1 MGGDGFPAR
10 SPAACGAARTA
21 RQRLASVICVLFT
34 LFFVLALTSC
44 AQTEGAGDKAAD
56 ASGGTAASQSGE
68 AAADDNASSPG
79 AADQSEPGQAPA
91 ENAPAQGQDAGGQSG
106 GAPGAEPSI
115 SLIGD
120 SVPLGAVTQI
130 EEALPGI
137 DLLVRTD
144 RDLAG
149 PGIELLKQEN
159 AEGKL
164 GDIVVLALGTSDL
177 TRENI
182 ENAIEVIGPD
192 KQIVFVN
199 AYRGGASY
207 IKEVNAAIA
216 EAAAAHESNFTVA
229 DWYGYVES
237 HPDIELAEDN
247 CHLTESS
254 APDYAG
260 VIKVG
265 VDEAKEKAGA

>member
-1 MGGDGFPAR
+1 MG
-10 SPAACGAARTA
+10 
-21 RQRLASVICVLFT
+21 RLLIRALFA
-34 LFFVLALTSC
+34 LSLILILTSC
-44 AQTEGAGDKAAD
+44 AQTEGGGDTAAD
-56 ASGGTAASQSGE
+56 APGEAAASQSGE
-68 AAADDNASSPG
+68 AAADREELSTDDADQADQAGLGQTPAEEASAAAQDSGAQSAETPG
-79 AADQSEPGQAPA
+79 APKT
-91 ENAPAQGQDAGGQSG
+91 
-106 GAPGAEPSI
+106 PGAEFSV

-120 SVPLGAVTQI
+120 SVPLGAVPQI

-177 TRENI
+177 ARENI

-192 KQIVFVN
+192 RQIVFVN

-216 EAAAAHESNFTVA
+216 EAAAAHEDSFTVA
-229 DWYGYVES
+229 DWYGYVEA

-254 APDYAG
+254 AVDYAA
-260 VIKVG
+260 VIKAG
-265 VDEAKEKAGA
+265 VDEATEKANAKDA